1 MREQDPEG
9 IRASRAFREAFDY
22 AYNGAKTGRYRPDQ
36 LSKTESAHIGSLVEI
51 NLRREFDGFITDG
64 ETMDYSIQGY
74 DVDCKY
80 SKLRF
85 GWSIPLET
93 HNNYA
98 MVCHASDIFST
109 WSLGFVYIDPRYL
122 NAGRN
127 RDQKTTLRKDA
138 RQHITWAWLDA
149 PLPENTLLHLN
160 PEDASRIL
168 SPKSGQK
175 RINELFR
182 IAQGVVIPR
191 GVIETV
197 AQQKDPMK
205 RVRDN
210 GGARPLLQPEG
221 IIILGDYSIHQQA
234 AKSLGLPIPI
244 PGSFVAARV
253 VPAEPGTTA
262 PTALLDGTPWR
273 IATDNDPVV
282 RAPDTQRKTME
293 SFVEDQL
300 DLSLGER

>member
-1 MREQDPEG
+1 MREQDPDG

-22 AYNGAKTGRYRPDQ
+22 AYNGEKTGRYRPDQ

-64 ETMDYSIQGY
+64 RAMDFSIRGY

-80 SKLRF
+80 SKLKF

-93 HNNYA
+93 HSNFA
-98 MVCHASDIFST
+98 MVCHASDISST
-109 WSLGFVYIDPRYL
+109 WSIGFVYVDPSYL

-149 PLPENTLLHLN
+149 PLPINILLHLN
-160 PEDASRIL
+160 PEATNKIL
-168 SPKSGQK
+168 SHDTGQQ

-182 IAQGVVIPR
+182 TAQRVVIPR

-197 AQQKDPMK
+197 AQQKDPLK

-210 GGARPLLQPEG
+210 GGARTQLQPEG
-221 IIILGDYSIHQQA
+221 IIILGEYSIHRKA
-234 AKSLGLPIPI
+234 AKSLGLPAPI

-273 IATDNDPVV
+273 LAKDSDPIVG
-282 RAPDTQRKTME
+282 APDTQRRKME
-293 SFVEDQL
+293 SFAEEQL
-300 DLSLGER
+300 DLSLSEE